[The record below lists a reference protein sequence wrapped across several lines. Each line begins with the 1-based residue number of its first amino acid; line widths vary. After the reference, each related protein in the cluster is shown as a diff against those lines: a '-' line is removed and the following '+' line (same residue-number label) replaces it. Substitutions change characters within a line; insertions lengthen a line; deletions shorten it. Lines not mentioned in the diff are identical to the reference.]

1 MIKSIIFDFDG
12 VILDSNKAKGIAFVE
27 LFKNQNNII
36 KKFMNII
43 LITLERVEIIKSNT

>member
-27 LFKNQNNII
+27 LFKNQNNTI
-36 KKFMNII
+36 KKIYEHHINKHWK
-43 LITLERVEIIKSNT
+43 E